1 MQVQEHKVGRLSAFS
16 SFRLYPACYDP
27 TGQTSHKLDP
37 ESEWAQEEFAAVH
50 DCLKNQFNIK
60 NNQGLFTNTV
70 CHVYWA
76 IHRSAKNT
84 MKGKDRMP
92 SVMSGN
98 KIFSGS

>member
-1 MQVQEHKVGRLSAFS
+1 MSLSGRLAWACSPGEDAAARAQVGRLSAIS

-60 NNQGLFTNTV
+60 NNQGLFTDTV

-76 IHRSAKNT
+76 IHRSAKT
-84 MKGKDRMP
+84 P
-92 SVMSGN
+92 
-98 KIFSGS
+98 